1 MIPHFPP
8 PWSWQQLIFC
18 FCLSWTLH
26 TVGSLLCLSSLSI
39 MFSRF
44 THIVAG
50 VSTLPLYHLWVQPLK
65 KKVFFQLWDII
76 HISYSSLIYCIQFN
90 SFSYIPRGV
99 KPLFKKTDF
108 IFWGSR
114 QNWAESTGG
123 SHTSLPPVYS
133 HTICCLFT
141 EGILVASNFL
151 AIMNKVEVFCGCK
164 FSSHLGKYQGM
175 RSLDHMIRICLVFS
189 SLIVRNYQ
197 SVFSSGCFPTSYVWE
212 FPYTTF

>member
-39 MFSRF
+39 IFSRF

-50 VSTLPLYHLWVQPLK
+50 VSTLPLYSPWVQPLK

-90 SFSYIPRGV
+90 SFYYIPRGL
-99 KPLFKKTDF
+99 KPLSKKTFYFLRFTAELGRKYRRFPYIPSPCLLTRYLLF
-108 IFWGSR
+108 IYW
-114 QNWAESTGG
+114 
-123 SHTSLPPVYS
+123 
-133 HTICCLFT
+133 
-141 EGILVASNFL
+141 
-151 AIMNKVEVFCGCK
+151 
-164 FSSHLGKYQGM
+164 
-175 RSLDHMIRICLVFS
+175 
-189 SLIVRNYQ
+189 RNL
-197 SVFSSGCFPTSYVWE
+197 GCFQLFGNYE
-212 FPYTTF
+212 